1 MAKLSASTNG
11 TYGNKQ
17 GWEAVGYQDNHRSID
32 GFPCFHEFQIGGV
45 SLIPVVGEIKTIPGK
60 VENPEEG
67 FRSNFEKSTEF
78 ATTGYYTVV
87 LKDYRTKVELTATNR
102 VGFQRYT
109 FPAAQDAH
117 ILFNIGN
124 RQGESGEVK
133 DAYIGNIN
141 GNVIEGY
148 VITKPEYVKKYQQEA
163 TVPMYFYAVLSKVP
177 NSVSV
182 FQEGETP
189 RMGSQIH
196 GKGAM
201 MSANFVT
208 EENEQIEVKIGLS
221 YTSIENARNNLQAE
235 ASKLSFDKAR
245 GNATKT
251 WNEFLSRIE
260 VTDESEV
267 NKTKFYTGLYHALL
281 GRGLASDVNG
291 AYPKNDG
298 TIGYIPLD
306 KNKKPKFNHY
316 NTDAMWGAYWNLT
329 TLWAIVY
336 PEYYNDFIN
345 SQLLVYKD
353 AGWLGDGIAASKYV
367 SGVGTNMMPIIFA
380 GAYNCGIR
388 NYDIEL
394 AYEAALK
401 NELCDKK
408 RPEGAGKKDV
418 GLFVRNGFVPYNHAT
433 DFGTDD
439 KGSCFSASHTLEY
452 SFSAYAMA
460 QWAKA
465 LGRTADYE
473 KFISLS
479 NGWTRLFDEDL
490 KLIHPRSVDGRFLD
504 NFDPL
509 QPWRGFQEGNAT
521 QYTFYVPQNPL
532 LLISKVGKDKFNT
545 LLDNIFTESQKNI
558 FGGGKVSDAFS
569 GLQAVY
575 NQGNQPCLHIAWLFN
590 FSGTPYLT
598 QKWTHMICDEFYG
611 HTGEHGYGYGQ
622 DEDQGQMGAW
632 YVLNTLGLFDVQG
645 GTPIQP
651 TFQFGSPAFRK
662 VVIKLNKMTAKGRKL
677 IITTDKQGNNPYYVQ
692 SAIWN
697 GKPLNDCWMYREEL
711 LKGGRLHFVMGTEPQ
726 KSWGTSSTP
735 PCPQ

>member
-1 MAKLSASTNG
+1 MKTIRYARFIILLTGIQLASAQDFTKYVNPNLGVTHSRWFFYTPASMPFGMAKLGASTNG

-78 ATTGYYTVV
+78 ATAGYYTVV

-201 MSANFVT
+201 MSANFAI

-260 VTDESEV
+260 VPDESEV
-267 NKTKFYTGLYHALL
+267 NKTKFYTGLWLH
-281 GRGLASDVNG
+281 
-291 AYPKNDG
+291 P
-298 TIGYIPLD
+298 
-306 KNKKPKFNHY
+306 
-316 NTDAMWGAYWNLT
+316 
-329 TLWAIVY
+329 
-336 PEYYNDFIN
+336 
-345 SQLLVYKD
+345 
-353 AGWLGDGIAASKYV
+353 AGQ
-367 SGVGTNMMPIIFA
+367 
-380 GAYNCGIR
+380 
-388 NYDIEL
+388 EQ
-394 AYEAALK
+394 EA
-401 NELCDKK
+401 
-408 RPEGAGKKDV
+408 
-418 GLFVRNGFVPYNHAT
+418 
-433 DFGTDD
+433 
-439 KGSCFSASHTLEY
+439 
-452 SFSAYAMA
+452 
-460 QWAKA
+460 
-465 LGRTADYE
+465 
-473 KFISLS
+473 
-479 NGWTRLFDEDL
+479 
-490 KLIHPRSVDGRFLD
+490 
-504 NFDPL
+504 
-509 QPWRGFQEGNAT
+509 
-521 QYTFYVPQNPL
+521 
-532 LLISKVGKDKFNT
+532 KV
-545 LLDNIFTESQKNI
+545 
-558 FGGGKVSDAFS
+558 
-569 GLQAVY
+569 
-575 NQGNQPCLHIAWLFN
+575 
-590 FSGTPYLT
+590 
-598 QKWTHMICDEFYG
+598 
-611 HTGEHGYGYGQ
+611 
-622 DEDQGQMGAW
+622 
-632 YVLNTLGLFDVQG
+632 
-645 GTPIQP
+645 
-651 TFQFGSPAFRK
+651 
-662 VVIKLNKMTAKGRKL
+662 
-677 IITTDKQGNNPYYVQ
+677 
-692 SAIWN
+692 
-697 GKPLNDCWMYREEL
+697 
-711 LKGGRLHFVMGTEPQ
+711 
-726 KSWGTSSTP
+726 
-735 PCPQ
+735 